1 MAGQR
6 RQRVIVLA
14 GATLAALVALG
25 ALIALSQSGGDDE
38 SGLAAGES
46 LTGVAA
52 VNRVYSGIPQ
62 DGATLGNPNA
72 PATMVEFV
80 DLQCPF
86 CAEYTRDTL
95 PAIVERYVRAGRLK
109 LELRPVAILGP
120 DSASAAGAA
129 AAAAEQNRIWQYADL
144 FYLNQGRENS
154 GYVTEAFL
162 RRIARGADVPAAPV
176 IAASRSPASSPLR
189 RLAASEAQR
198 CGIASTPSFLLG
210 PRGERLQPLEVSSL
224 EASQFTNAIDRVL
237 GR

>member
-1 MAGQR
+1 MAGRRNQR
-6 RQRVIVLA
+6 LMVLA
-14 GATLAALVALG
+14 GATLAALVAIG
-25 ALIALSQSGGDDE
+25 ALIAVSQSGGDDE

-46 LTGVAA
+46 LTGVRE
-52 VNRVYSGIPQ
+52 VSRLYSGIPQ
-62 DGATLGNPNA
+62 DGATLGNPDA

-95 PAIVERYVRAGRLK
+95 PAIVDRYVRAGRLK

-120 DSASAAGAA
+120 DSAAAAGAA
-129 AAAAEQNRIWQYADL
+129 AAAAERDRIWQYADL

-154 GYVTEAFL
+154 GYVDEAFL

-176 IAASRSPASSPLR
+176 IAASRVPASSPLLR
-189 RLAASEAQR
+189 QAASEAER
-198 CGIASTPSFLLG
+198 FGIQSTPSFLLG
-210 PRGERLQPLEVSSL
+210 ARGERLQPLEVSSF
-224 EASQFTNAIDRVL
+224 EVSQFTDAIDRVL